1 MKVNSYKLNHQPEVK
16 S

>member
-1 MKVNSYKLNHQPEVK
+1 MKVNSYKLNHQLEVK